1 MAKRYVAVYVWGSVD
16 PQTLF
21 TDNLE
26 EAVNWIRTGRGEGFR
41 MEDFGCVINLDD
53 ESVEYQQASDEDP
66 YDWEAWRKTRTG
78 ITPRWRAARSPVRHQ
93 RATASVRRAGCR
105 PRSAPVFP

>member
-21 TDNLE
+21 TDNLD

-41 MEDFGCVINLDD
+41 MEDFGCVIDL
-53 ESVEYQQASDEDP
+53 EKEEVEYQQASDEDP
-66 YDWEAWRKTRTG
+66 YDWEGLEEDEDGRFSGVVSDSACQLADD
-78 ITPRWRAARSPVRHQ
+78 AALGDEAQGP
-93 RATASVRRAGCR
+93 GEGD
-105 PRSAPVFP
+105 